1 MSVGAATISVPNL
14 SGLSLDEARE
24 LLEQSGLALGTTQ
37 ARTST
42 ASEPGLIIDQNPAA
56 GTLSAP
62 GAAVA
67 VIIVRGGS
75 Q

>member
-1 MSVGAATISVPNL
+1 
-14 SGLSLDEARE
+14 LDEARE
-24 LLEQSGLALGTTQ
+24 VLEQEGLVLGSTQ
-37 ARTST
+37 SRTSS
-42 ASEPGLIIDQNPAA
+42 ASEPGLIIEQNPAA